1 MTSKKRVIK
10 QSVSTSSTNQNT
22 IGRQSIASGGFPIF
36 PLIIVLSITFLVF
49 LNVLDNGFVNW
60 DDDKNFYENPLVV
73 NFGVEGYF
81 QSISDIFT
89 TSIIGNYNPLSILS
103 LCIDKM
109 MYGFENKAGWHFTNL
124 FLHLICVF
132 YVYRISIQLGL
143 SWKGAFVTA
152 LLFGIHPMRVESV
165 AWITERKDVL
175 FGAFYLAAFYL
186 YLKQKIKY
194 SSKRNL
200 FIFVLFILALLSK
213 IQAVTLPLTFLVVDY
228 FLDKSFSWKTI
239 KSKIPYFAI
248 SLLFGIIGIIILNA
262 EGSLDSAGVTYPI
275 WVRPFI
281 GSYSL
286 LIYFVKALVPFR
298 LSPVYP
304 YPSDLPPYIFASMA
318 FVPLLLWSLWT
329 AVQRDARI
337 IVFGILFFLVNIIFL
352 LQVLGAGQ
360 GFLADR
366 FTYIPYFGL
375 FFIAGYYIDQYQS
388 SIKYKNIVSYGT
400 MVICLGY
407 SWMTYEQN
415 KIWKDSDTL
424 WSHVLKYYQNITLP
438 WGNRAN
444 YRRDAGRYKEA
455 ILDYNKAISL
465 KPSAQTFNS
474 RARLYFDSGNNLDT
488 LKLALADYNSAIA
501 LDSTDGEF
509 YSNRG
514 ATYARLGNFSLAI
527 SNFNKSIDLNPNY
540 ETSYLNRSVLYSQVG
555 EYQKALDDI
564 LFYLKTNKFNAD
576 ILYEASRCFYQLK
589 RFPEALDYVNRSIV
603 QANNRGLYYYQRAL
617 VQYSLGNGLAAKNDI
632 DSARKL
638 GYTDIDVG
646 FEVNLRKQ

>member
-1 MTSKKRVIK
+1 MASKKNSKI
-10 QSVSTSSTNQNT
+10 QSTNHSATNQNT
-22 IGRQSIASGGFPIF
+22 HGQQSQVVGLSPIF
-36 PLIIVLSITFLVF
+36 PLILVLLISFLVF

-81 QSISDIFT
+81 QSLSDIFT

-124 FLHLICVF
+124 ILHLICVY

-143 SWKGAFVTA
+143 SWKGAFITA

-200 FIFVLFILALLSK
+200 FIFILFILALLSK
-213 IQAVTLPLTFLVVDY
+213 IQAVTLPLTFLVADY
-228 FLDKSFSWKTI
+228 FLDNSITWKTI

-262 EGSLDSAGVTYPI
+262 EGSLDSAGVSYPM

-286 LIYFVKALVPFR
+286 LIYFVKVLVPFQ

-304 YPSDLPPYIFASMA
+304 YPSEVPSYIFVSMA
-318 FVPLLLWSLWT
+318 FIPLLLAGIWT
-329 AVQRDARI
+329 AHRRKAKV
-337 IVFGILFFLVNIIFL
+337 VLFGIGFFLVNIIFL

-375 FFIAGYYIDQYQS
+375 FFIAGYIIDQYQS
-388 SIKYKNIVSYGT
+388 SIKYKKVVSYGA
-400 MVICLGY
+400 MAACLGY
-407 SWMTYEQN
+407 SWMTYNQN
-415 KIWKDSDTL
+415 KVWKDSDTL
-424 WSHVLKYYQNITLP
+424 WTHVLKYYQNITLP

-444 YRRDAGRYKEA
+444 YRRDAGRYAEA

-465 KPSAQTFNS
+465 KPSAQTYNS
-474 RARLYFDSGNNLDT
+474 RARLYFDSGNSIDT
-488 LKLALADYNSAIA
+488 LKLALSDYNSAIA

-509 YSNRG
+509 FSNRG
-514 ATYARLGNFSLAI
+514 ATLARLGDFNTAI
-527 SNFNKSIDLNPNY
+527 TNFNKSIDLNPNY
-540 ETSYLNRSVLYSQVG
+540 ETSYLNRSVLYSQIG

-564 LFYLKTNKFNAD
+564 LVFLKTNKFNAD
-576 ILYEASRCFYQLK
+576 ILYEASRCLFQLK
-589 RFPEALDYVNRSIV
+589 RNPEALDYVNRAINQS
-603 QANNRGLYYYQRAL
+603 NNKGLYYYQRAL
-617 VQYSLGNGLAAKNDI
+617 IQYSMANIAGAKSDI
-632 DSARKL
+632 NIARKL

-646 FEVNLRKQ
+646 FEATLLKQ

>member
-1 MTSKKRVIK
+1 MTSKKKTNDKSNNRYSTQNLSSENKNGLAIK
-10 QSVSTSSTNQNT
+10 L
-22 IGRQSIASGGFPIF
+22 
-36 PLIIVLSITFLVF
+36 PLIPLFIVLAITFLVF

-60 DDDKNFYENPLVV
+60 DDDKNFYENPLVI
-73 NFGVEGYF
+73 NFGVEGYI

-109 MYGFENKAGWHFTNL
+109 MYGFDNKAGWHLTNL

-132 YVYRISIQLGL
+132 FVFRISLQLGL
-143 SWKGAFVTA
+143 NWKGAFVTA

-175 FGAFYLAAFYL
+175 YGSFYLAAFYL
-186 YLKQKIKY
+186 YLKQKIRY

-200 FIFVLFILALLSK
+200 FIFILFVLSLLSK
-213 IQAVTLPLTFLVVDY
+213 IQAVTLPLTFLVADY
-228 FLDKSFSWKTI
+228 LLDDKLTWKTI

-248 SLLFGIIGIIILNA
+248 SLIFGIIGIIILNA
-262 EGSLDSAGVTYPI
+262 EGSLNTVQTTYPL

-286 LIYFVKALVPFR
+286 LVYFVKAVIPFR

-304 YPSDLPPYIFASMA
+304 YPSELPSYIFASMA
-318 FVPLLLWSLWT
+318 FIPVLLGLLWYSYRRN
-329 AVQRDARI
+329 AKF
-337 IVFGILFFLVNIIFL
+337 IVFGLGFFLVNIIFL

-366 FTYIPYFGL
+366 FTYIPYFGF
-375 FFIAGYYIDQYQS
+375 FFIAGYYVDRFQNS
-388 SIKYKNIVSYGT
+388 FKYNNFFSYGV
-400 MVICLGY
+400 MAICLAY
-407 SWMTYEQN
+407 SWMTYNQN

-424 WSHVLKYYQNITLP
+424 WTHVLRYYQNITLP

-444 YRRDAGRYKEA
+444 FRRDAGRFSEA

-465 KPSAQTFNS
+465 QPSAQTFNS
-474 RARLYFDSGNNLDT
+474 RARLYFDSGNSIDT
-488 LKLALADYNSAIA
+488 LKLALADYNSAIG
-501 LDSTDGEF
+501 LDSTEGEF

-514 ATYARLGNFSLAI
+514 ATYARLGDFPSAI
-527 SNFNKSIDLNPNY
+527 NNFNKSIDLNPNY
-540 ETSYLNRSVLYSQVG
+540 QTSYLNRSVLFSQVG

-564 LFYLKTNKFNAD
+564 LYYLRFDKFNAD
-576 ILYEASRCFYQLK
+576 IIYEASRCYYQLK
-589 RFPEALDYVNRSIV
+589 QYPEALDFVNRAIS
-603 QANNRGLYYYQRAL
+603 QKNNKGLYYYQRAL
-617 VQYSLGNGLAAKNDI
+617 VQYNLANTAGAVSDI
-632 DSARKL
+632 AMARKL

-646 FEVNLRKQ
+646 FEANLLKQ